1 MKVLI
6 WFDMEGVSG
15 IDNPRVCDFGSP
27 LLQEG
32 RKLSTADVNAVIR
45 GLKRGGATEISIFD
59 GHDFGGNLIAEDLDP
74 SANYLSGGWE
84 DTLAELINTQAL
96 AKYNALVLVGHH
108 SQSGTVNGFYAHTVN
123 PDVALR
129 LNGQSVGEIELAAW
143 LAGYFGV
150 RTIMV
155 SSDEA
160 GVNEAKSLLPGIE
173 TVAVKKKTD
182 SGVECFPL
190 DEVHAQLEETALNA
204 LGKLEEFKPYTL
216 PTPINIDILYKLPK
230 LADNMALFPGYK
242 KKDERTVTYEAKDY
256 LEAFWAFTA
265 FQAILPEFVASFF
278 RQMLRK
284 VKRTVNVDLKTIQ
297 SEVTAELEKEFI
309 PFPPINLHARVER
322 RISEDQARSRTK
334 S

>member
-32 RKLSTADVNAVIR
+32 RKLGTADVNAVVR
-45 GLKRGGATEISIFD
+45 GLRRGGATEISIFD
-59 GHDFGGNLIAEDLDP
+59 GHDFGGNLIAKDLDP
-74 SANYLSGGWE
+74 SANYLSGGWG
-84 DTLAELINTQAL
+84 DTLIELINTKAL
-96 AKYNALVLVGHH
+96 AEYDALVLVGHH

-123 PDVALR
+123 PDIALR
-129 LNGQSVGEIELAAW
+129 LNDQPVGEIELAAW
-143 LAGYFGV
+143 LAGHFGV

-173 TVAVKKKTD
+173 TVAVKKKTG
-182 SGVECFPL
+182 SRVECFPL
-190 DEVHAQLEETALNA
+190 EEVYTQLEETAYDA
-204 LGKLEEFKPYTL
+204 LSKLEECKPYVL
-216 PTPINIDILYKLPK
+216 SGPIIIDILYKLSE
-230 LADNMALFPGYK
+230 LADNMALFPGYE
-242 KKDERTVTYEAKDY
+242 KKDERTVTYEAKDF

-284 VKRTVNVDLKTIQ
+284 VKKTVDVDLKAIQ
-297 SEVTAELEKEFI
+297 SEVMAEVESKFI
-309 PFPPINLHARVER
+309 PFPPIN
-322 RISEDQARSRTK
+322 RSSQPNSK
-334 S
+334 